1 MGDLEQV
8 TNETENTSYRLMAYF
23 NGKLDN
29 FRAQVDGLIVDYNS
43 QAFDL
48 NEKGLILL
56 RIIEIFRK
64 DYFQILTD
72 AKEMLPQVESDKDSL
87 IDSEIIDDI
96 RISPTRFKEI
106 ELDYLSRALNINLP
120 DFDTIKN
127 QMLGYLDSELADLET
142 KLNATRNAKA
152 EALHSGVK
160 LTYRV
165 YQYSRE
171 EKKVF
176 YATQQ
181 KLKRHRDIIE
191 RAIKKNTFKEIIV
204 EPNELSFFD
213 KKNLLNIL
221 FTRTLEISRN
231 EAKFPSIS
239 NYLAYIGVI
248 LIVLEFFQHIDSKDI
263 NEYVVLIDA
272 IEAILFATLVCLSF
286 LEVKSLVEY
295 RKFKRD
301 LKSNLNAQIQS
312 LVKEDEKQKIQ
323 PALDAIDHLL
333 DESTEDLSRIVLDDD
348 GELTEGGRE
357 Q

>member
-1 MGDLEQV
+1 MGDLEQGS
-8 TNETENTSYRLMAYF
+8 NETENTSYRFRAYF
-23 NGKLDN
+23 NDKLDN

-43 QAFDL
+43 QNFDL

-64 DYFQILTD
+64 DYFQIL
-72 AKEMLPQVESDKDSL
+72 AEVQEMLPQVESDKDSL
-87 IDSEIIDDI
+87 IDPEIIDDI
-96 RISPTRFKEI
+96 RISPNNFKEI
-106 ELDYLSRALNINLP
+106 ELEYLASKLNITQS

-152 EALHSGVK
+152 AALHSGVK

-204 EPNELSFFD
+204 EPNELNFFD

-231 EAKFPSIS
+231 DAKFPSIS
-239 NYLAYIGVI
+239 NYLAYIALVI
-248 LIVLEFFQHIDSKDI
+248 IMIEGLQNLNLPDI
-263 NEYVVLIDA
+263 NKDVVLIDA
-272 IEAILFATLVCLSF
+272 IETIISVILLEISF
-286 LEVKSLVEY
+286 LEVKRWVEY

-333 DESTEDLSRIVLDDD
+333 DESTEDLSRIELDDD